1 MRRVLAVVVVG
12 LGLLFTTACNGDSGN
27 GDDGGGDGGPSTP
40 PAAATPTEAGGT
52 ATNEEVCAEAEE
64 VFEDIDGEGDTVRD
78 ALVEAAE
85 SGDEAE
91 LEQARSDY
99 LDFANGV
106 AEDARALAATAA
118 DPELQSAIETFAD
131 QFEVAAALVAENPE
145 QLGDLDLAE
154 FEAALDNVAAFCE

>member
-1 MRRVLAVVVVG
+1 MRRVLAVFAVG
-12 LGLLFTTACNGDSGN
+12 LGLFFATACNGDNGN
-27 GDDGGGDGGPSTP
+27 GDDGSGDGGP
-40 PAAATPTEAGGT
+40 PATSAVPSPTDAGGT
-52 ATNEEVCAEAEE
+52 ATTEEVCAAAEE
-64 VFEDIDGEGDTVRD
+64 VFADIDGEGDTVRE

-99 LDFANGV
+99 LEFANGV
-106 AEDARALAATAA
+106 ADDARALAATAA

-154 FEAALDNVAAFCE
+154 FEAALDDVAAFCE